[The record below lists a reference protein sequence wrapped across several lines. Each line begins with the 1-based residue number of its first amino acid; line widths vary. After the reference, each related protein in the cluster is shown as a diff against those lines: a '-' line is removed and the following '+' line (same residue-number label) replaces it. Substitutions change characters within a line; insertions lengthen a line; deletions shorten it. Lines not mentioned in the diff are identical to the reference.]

1 MGTLEEKSKR
11 RARKNELKKIIL
23 ETVKIAGLIGIFVV
37 APNVVGAMA
46 KVGLIRS
53 RRQREIIER
62 SRDRMVQQGLLRREG
77 KYLRLTT
84 KGETVLRNLSLRD
97 YQLSKPPRWDRKW
110 RVIIFDIPEYR
121 KGLRQKVRSTLMKIG
136 FARLQDS
143 VWVYPYDCEDLVTL
157 LKADFKVG
165 KDILYLIVDTVE
177 NDRALRKYFELP

>member
-1 MGTLEEKSKR
+1 MGILEEQSKR
-11 RARKNELKKIIL
+11 QAKKNELKKIIL
-23 ETVKIAGLIGIFVV
+23 ETVKVAGLIGIFVV

-46 KVGLIRS
+46 KVGLIPS
-53 RRQREIIER
+53 RRQKEVIER
-62 SRDRMVQQGLLRREG
+62 SRDRMIRQGLLRREG

-84 KGETVLRNLSLRD
+84 RGEQVLRNLSLRD
-97 YQLSKPPRWDRKW
+97 YQLSKPLRWDRKW

-121 KGLRQKVRSTLMKIG
+121 KGLRHKVRSTLTSIG

-165 KDILYLIVDTVE
+165 KDILYLIVDIIE
-177 NDRALRKYFELP
+177 NDHVLRRHFELL